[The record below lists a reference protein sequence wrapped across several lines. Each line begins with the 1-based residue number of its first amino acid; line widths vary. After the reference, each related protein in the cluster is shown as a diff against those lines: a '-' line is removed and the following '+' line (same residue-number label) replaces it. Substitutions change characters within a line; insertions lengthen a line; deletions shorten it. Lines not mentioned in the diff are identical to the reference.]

1 MFYQINHPKMVIPKW
16 SQVDASSLDILLEKF
31 MLRERMVQDSI
42 RLLKDHKKPKVLN
55 LGGFRIKIEDTKEE
69 ALVIKSLEYVLRN
82 YSDKK
87 HN

>member
-1 MFYQINHPKMVIPKW
+1 MVIPKW

-55 LGGFRIKIEDTKEE
+55 IDGFRIKIEDTKEE
-69 ALVIKSLEYVLRN
+69 ALVIESLEYVLRN
-82 YSDKK
+82 YTDKK
-87 HN
+87 QN